1 MPVFEA
7 EDVTSK
13 GEDDVARLAS
23 SAWRNNMGQSK
34 AFIANVAV
42 RQALVLLLGSLAYNA
57 GSILC
62 VAVWPSVAGVRG
74 TR

>member
-13 GEDDVARLAS
+13 GEDDVPRLAS
-23 SAWRNNMGQSK
+23 SAWRDNLGQGLSFT
-34 AFIANVAV
+34 ASVAV

-62 VAVWPSVAGVRG
+62 VAV
-74 TR
+74 